1 MTVDS
6 SVRISATISLVRL
19 LMYNNGAGI
28 MMIRSNGKRSGKFV
42 EKWYKEIFF
51 LIA

>member
-6 SVRISATISLVRL
+6 SVRISATISFMRL

-28 MMIRSNGKRSGKFV
+28 MMIRSNGKRS
-42 EKWYKEIFF
+42 EKWYKEILF